1 MSEINTLAV
10 IALRSI
16 IDSLPP
22 KQDDFCPTCGA
33 RGEELHT
40 RMCDDQANND
50 LFEDYLDKMSG
61 DFVPEDSEFN
71 RKETAFPRERKENK
85 MDHREFLYHSNKKGQ
100 LQSWN
105 IDFNM
110 SAFFMYKDVP
120 YMLTQGE
127 WGVVCFNL
135 NRAFWAT
142 DKTVIGTSA
151 TSRSNA
157 FDYLVAWPTADMQR
171 LLLNLV

>member
-1 MSEINTLAV
+1 MSEINIASVL
-10 IALRSI
+10 ALRSI

-33 RGEELHT
+33 RMGELHT
-40 RMCDDQANND
+40 RMCDDKANED
-50 LFEDYLDKMSG
+50 MYQDYLDKK
-61 DFVPEDSEFN
+61 EDS
-71 RKETAFPRERKENK
+71 
-85 MDHREFLYHSNKKGQ
+85 MDFREFLYHSNKKGQ

-105 IDFNM
+105 TDFNKA
-110 SAFFMYKDVP
+110 AFFVYKDVP
-120 YMLTQGE
+120 YMLINGA

-151 TSRSNA
+151 TMH
-157 FDYLVAWPTADMQR
+157 FDYLVAWPTADMQQ

>member
-1 MSEINTLAV
+1 MSEINIAAV
-10 IALRSI
+10 LALRSI

-22 KQDDFCPTCGA
+22 KQEDFCPCCGA
-33 RGEELHT
+33 RGDQMHT
-40 RMCDDQANND
+40 RMCEDKANEN
-50 LFEDYLDKMSG
+50 LFQDYLD
-61 DFVPEDSEFN
+61 D
-71 RKETAFPRERKENK
+71 KEAEWPVEEPKI
-85 MDHREFLYHSNKKGQ
+85 REFLYHSNKKGQ
-100 LQSWN
+100 LQSWST
-105 IDFNM
+105 DFNTA
-110 SAFFMYKDVP
+110 AFFMYKDVP
-120 YMLTQGE
+120 YMLINGA

>member
-1 MSEINTLAV
+1 MSEINIAAV
-10 IALRSI
+10 LALRSI
-16 IDSLPP
+16 IDSLLP
-22 KQDDFCPTCGA
+22 KQETTDFCPTCGA

-50 LFEDYLDKMSG
+50 LFEDY
-61 DFVPEDSEFN
+61 
-71 RKETAFPRERKENK
+71 KENK

-142 DKTVIGTSA
+142 DKSVIGTSA
-151 TSRSNA
+151 TDR

>member
-1 MSEINTLAV
+1 MSEINIASVL
-10 IALRSI
+10 ALRSI

-22 KQDDFCPTCGA
+22 KQDDFCPPCGA
-33 RGEELHT
+33 RVGEIHT
-40 RMCDDQANND
+40 RMCDDKANED
-50 LFEDYLDKMSG
+50 MYQDYLDKKDMDG
-61 DFVPEDSEFN
+61 DYVPKENDFN
-71 RKETAFPRERKENK
+71 RKETAFPKEDK
-85 MDHREFLYHSNKKGQ
+85 VDIREFLYHSNKKGQ

-105 IDFNM
+105 IDFNTA
-110 SAFFMYKDVP
+110 AFFMYKDVP
-120 YMLTQGE
+120 YMLTQGA

-151 TSRSNA
+151 TMH
-157 FDYLVAWPTADMQR
+157 FDYLVAWPTANMQQ

>member
-1 MSEINTLAV
+1 MSEINIASVL
-10 IALRSI
+10 ALRSI

-33 RGEELHT
+33 RMGELHT
-40 RMCDDQANND
+40 RMCDDKANED
-50 LFEDYLDKMSG
+50 MFQDYLDKK
-61 DFVPEDSEFN
+61 EDS
-71 RKETAFPRERKENK
+71 
-85 MDHREFLYHSNKKGQ
+85 MDFREFLYHSNKKGQ

-105 IDFNM
+105 IDFNTA
-110 SAFFMYKDVP
+110 AFFMYKDVP
-120 YMLTQGE
+120 YMLTQGA
-127 WGVVCFNL
+127 WGIVCFNL

-151 TSRSNA
+151 TMH
-157 FDYLVAWPTADMQR
+157 FDYLVAWPTADMQQ